1 MILYEPMTPEELAFV
16 KHICVTRS
24 KHSGGVVLG
33 MAGIVGYFMVDG
45 HLYED
50 ISIPTLIFINVIFS
64 ALCGTVVFL
73 VSAAAY
79 FRDMLGKQ
87 VSVTTFYIVD
97 KCAFPDVDRFYIKL
111 DDILEP
117 FCEVYPAEFQ
127 MLEVGQT
134 YTIRTTK
141 YARYRFNRMGKYQVI

>member
-1 MILYEPMTPEELAFV
+1 MTPEESAFV
-16 KHICVTRS
+16 KTICITRS
-24 KHSGGVVLG
+24 KHSAGVVVG
-33 MAGIVGYFMVDG
+33 MAGIVGYFMVKG

-50 ISIPTLIFINVIFS
+50 ISLLTLILINVVFS
-64 ALCGTVVFL
+64 SICGLVVFL
-73 VSAAAY
+73 LSAAAY

-97 KCAFPDVDRFYIKL
+97 KCAFPDVNRFYIKL

-117 FCEVYPAEFQ
+117 FCEVYAEDFQ

-134 YTIRTTK
+134 FTIRATK
-141 YARYRFNRMGKYQVI
+141 HARYRFNRMGKYQVI